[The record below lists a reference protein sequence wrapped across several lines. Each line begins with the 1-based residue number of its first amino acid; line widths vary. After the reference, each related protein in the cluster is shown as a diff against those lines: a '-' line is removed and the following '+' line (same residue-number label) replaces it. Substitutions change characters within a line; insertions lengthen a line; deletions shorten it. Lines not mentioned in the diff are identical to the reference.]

1 MLKRNDS
8 MIIIDRFENETAVLE
23 TEDGIKHVMRCFLP
37 EYAKEGDVLIK
48 EGCGYFVD
56 QYATEERRRAA
67 AERLRRLINRND

>member
-1 MLKRNDS
+1 

-23 TEDGIKHVMRCFLP
+23 TEDGMETVMRCYLP

-56 QYATEERRRAA
+56 HYATEERRRAA
-67 AERLRRLINRND
+67 AERLRRLMNKND